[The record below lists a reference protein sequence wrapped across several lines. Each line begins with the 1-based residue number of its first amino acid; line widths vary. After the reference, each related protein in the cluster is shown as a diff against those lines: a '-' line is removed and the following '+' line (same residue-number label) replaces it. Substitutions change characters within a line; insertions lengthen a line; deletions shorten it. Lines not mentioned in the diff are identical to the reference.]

1 MKKLL
6 VVSSFLALGVGALMV
21 LGGVWAVKFT
31 YQNVSREHIVTPDDA
46 AIPNTLVS
54 GPFTLKAQADII
66 RTHALRMTDGETY
79 AEMPRQIAKVD
90 EEGDSVLDD
99 DGKPVM
105 IPNEA
110 RNIWITVTTLTT
122 ALHLGI
128 VTYLFSGFIILFG
141 LVSMWTGIVFRTL
154 SKKY

>member
-1 MKKLL
+1 
-6 VVSSFLALGVGALMV
+6 
-21 LGGVWAVKFT
+21 
-31 YQNVSREHIVTPDDA
+31 
-46 AIPNTLVS
+46 
-54 GPFTLKAQADII
+54 
-66 RTHALRMTDGETY
+66 
-79 AEMPRQIAKVD
+79 MPRQIAKVD

-128 VTYLFSGFIILFG
+128 ITYLFSGFIILFG